1 MSLRATT
8 LATLPMNKT
17 STLANH
23 YLITHPVSFPNLTLE
38 VDGTLK
44 DHNTLPIAY
53 NLSEILRKEVVD
65 RTNHCSNIS
74 NLDVLLVLSNLEKIQ
89 SKRGEVVATINHR
102 SRCRS
107 SDTSVVLLKLCDLQK
122 TQGKRI
128 YRKNRKKLLR
138 NLCELED
145 NVSPPNYIDGRR
157 QRQENDQ
164 SMNHELKIFDFQTI
178 VVATGNFSTTNK
190 LGEGAILAGLFG
202 AGVLNFAYADAAE
215 GSADAKLPLPV
226 ETSKSY
232 EDLEEIA
239 KKERRR
245 IEDSLKGKGLQY
257 GLCPKV
263 TVPVK
268 GQKVIAPVFHD
279 IKTFI
284 C

>member
-1 MSLRATT
+1 MRW
-8 LATLPMNKT
+8 
-17 STLANH
+17 
-23 YLITHPVSFPNLTLE
+23 
-38 VDGTLK
+38 
-44 DHNTLPIAY
+44 
-53 NLSEILRKEVVD
+53 
-65 RTNHCSNIS
+65 
-74 NLDVLLVLSNLEKIQ
+74 
-89 SKRGEVVATINHR
+89 
-102 SRCRS
+102 
-107 SDTSVVLLKLCDLQK
+107 
-122 TQGKRI
+122 
-128 YRKNRKKLLR
+128 LR
-138 NLCELED
+138 N
-145 NVSPPNYIDGRR
+145 NGS
-157 QRQENDQ
+157 
-164 SMNHELKIFDFQTI
+164 
-178 VVATGNFSTTNK
+178 
-190 LGEGAILAGLFG
+190 ILAGLFG

-268 GQKVIAPVFHD
+268 RQKVIAPVFHD